1 MSCQNIPLI
10 DARGIVRHFGH
21 VRALQCADFSVGQGE
36 IVGLIGDNG
45 AGKSTLIRILSG
57 TDRPDDGE
65 IRVNGQLVHFNGPQD
80 ARAVGIETVY
90 QDLALA
96 PDLDAAANVFL
107 GRELVRTGL
116 PGRLGVLDKSRM
128 VRRTSEAMARLGVT
142 IRPAAEVFTLSGGQQ
157 QSAAVARAAM
167 WATNAIFMDEPTA
180 NLGVTQTKGVLDLI
194 RRVRDAGTAVVVISH
209 NLPQILEITDRIV
222 ILRHGRTVGQ
232 VAAEAAS
239 VDDLVRAMMSGTLL
253 VRHPPEHAR
262 VSEPSE
268 PFGGFATTT
277 ELPPAERNVGSML
290 VRVRR
295 IFGSQ
300 SAALFLVLVA
310 LAVLFSVLRPDAFPK
325 VANVMNMATNASV
338 LLVLAVGSMFVI
350 LTGGIDLSINGVLVF
365 SGVIAAMAM
374 AACGGDSPGVLL
386 VGLVCGVAAGTA
398 WGAMNGFLVA
408 KARIPAL
415 IVTLG
420 TMGMSLGLA
429 LLLTRGVDI
438 SDVPESLVLT
448 VGSGRMGGIPILVMI
463 TAVVFVVAALV
474 LTFTRFGRYT
484 YAVGSSLEACR
495 RASIDV
501 TAHLIKVYM
510 LAGML
515 SGLAG
520 YLSLA
525 RFATTTLSGHS
536 TDNLQVIA
544 GVVIG
549 GTSLFGG
556 SGGMMGTLIG
566 IIIPVMLLDG
576 FVVLGLPPFWQEVAV
591 GAVLIGA
598 VYFDQLRRKLRNR

>member
-1 MSCQNIPLI
+1 MREP
-10 DARGIVRHFGH
+10 
-21 VRALQCADFSVGQGE
+21 
-36 IVGLIGDNG
+36 
-45 AGKSTLIRILSG
+45 GK
-57 TDRPDDGE
+57 
-65 IRVNGQLVHFNGPQD
+65 
-80 ARAVGIETVY
+80 
-90 QDLALA
+90 
-96 PDLDAAANVFL
+96 
-107 GRELVRTGL
+107 
-116 PGRLGVLDKSRM
+116 
-128 VRRTSEAMARLGVT
+128 
-142 IRPAAEVFTLSGGQQ
+142 
-157 QSAAVARAAM
+157 
-167 WATNAIFMDEPTA
+167 
-180 NLGVTQTKGVLDLI
+180 
-194 RRVRDAGTAVVVISH
+194 
-209 NLPQILEITDRIV
+209 
-222 ILRHGRTVGQ
+222 
-232 VAAEAAS
+232 
-239 VDDLVRAMMSGTLL
+239 
-253 VRHPPEHAR
+253 
-262 VSEPSE
+262 
-268 PFGGFATTT
+268 PFGESATTT
-277 ELPPAERNVGSML
+277 EVPTAEGGIGSPL
-290 VRVRR
+290 GRLRS

-300 SAALFLVLVA
+300 STALFLVLIA
-310 LAVLFSVLRPDAFPK
+310 LAAFFSVLRPDAFPRIG
-325 VANVMNMATNASV
+325 NVMNMATNASV
-338 LLVLAVGSMFVI
+338 LLVLGVGSTFVI

-374 AACGGDSPGVLL
+374 VTVGGDSPGVLL
-386 VGLVCGVAAGTA
+386 VGLVCGVAAGTG
-398 WGAMNGFLVA
+398 WGLMNGFLVA

-448 VGSGRMGGIPILVMI
+448 VGSGRAGGIPILVII
-463 TAVVFVVAALV
+463 TAVVFVVGALM
-474 LTFTRFGRYT
+474 LKFTRFGQYT
-484 YAVGSSLEACR
+484 YAVGSSPEACR

-501 TAHLIKVYM
+501 TGHLIKVYV

-576 FVVLGLPPFWQEVAV
+576 FVVLGLPPFWQQVAV
-591 GAVLIGA
+591 GAILIGA
-598 VYFDQLRRKLRNR
+598 VYFDQLRRELRNR